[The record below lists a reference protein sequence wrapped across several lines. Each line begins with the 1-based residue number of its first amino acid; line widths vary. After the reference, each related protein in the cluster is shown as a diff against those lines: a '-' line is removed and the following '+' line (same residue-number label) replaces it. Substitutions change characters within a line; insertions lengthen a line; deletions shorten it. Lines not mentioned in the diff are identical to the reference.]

1 MSKRLLQRVAACLS
15 LSLSVAAWAETP
27 PMPAPP
33 APAPPAPQVAA
44 DTQAYIHSLQAQ
56 ARQRQ
61 LAGSDAWRALLHIAQ
76 QPLTRQNRSLADD
89 PGFFLSPQGRTD
101 AQAELDATLAALAD
115 ERPIHALDQPAAC
128 RFIARAQWL
137 REALQVDAQRLPEP
151 DCARY
156 RQWRQGIAARTVVLV
171 FPSAFINSPASMY
184 GHTFLRLDP
193 AGHQGPG
200 GSVNPLLSYS
210 INYAANGTESDGIA
224 FAIRGLTGLYEGTFS
239 TAPYYTKLTEYSDLE
254 NRDVWEYELDLTEAE
269 VDRLM
274 AHTWELGPTRFDYYF
289 FDENCA
295 YHLLSL
301 LDVARPGLRLTE
313 QFVWRAIP
321 IDTVR
326 AVQQQPGLVRAI
338 HHRAANS
345 TELRARVE
353 RLGPALTGEA
363 HRLAHTA
370 QQGALPPQ
378 ALAPLAA
385 VTPGQQALVLETA
398 ERLVA
403 YNATRS
409 AQSQHDAVQAARMRL
424 LAVRAGLPA
433 GDAVVAPRPEASP
446 TDGHDT
452 IRADVQQGQRN
463 GHAQTLLQ
471 IRPAYHDLMDP
482 ERGYQRGAAIEFFNL
497 MLGKR
502 GDRPWELERFM
513 PVAITSLAPHEPWLD
528 AASWRI
534 EGGVVRTAFGRRTA
548 HGEDRPLAGSLHG
561 GPGRSWD
568 LAWGRSQRALVYGF
582 VDNQL
587 WWDRSLQRRP
597 FAIGSGLA
605 VGALI
610 DLSARWRVQTEG
622 FARAYLGGA
631 VQEHGALW
639 RTRWQLDRAWN
650 LTGECQWQWRQ
661 QDGLALQADRQCTAG
676 LQRYF

>member
-15 LSLSVAAWAETP
+15 LSLSVAAWAEAP
-27 PMPAPP
+27 PVPAPQEPAPP
-33 APAPPAPQVAA
+33 APRIEAG
-44 DTQAYIHSLQAQ
+44 TQAYIHSLQAQ
-56 ARQRQ
+56 ARQRH
-61 LAGSDAWRALLHIAQ
+61 LANSDAWRALLHIAR
-76 QPLTRQNRSLADD
+76 QPLTRQDRSLADD

-137 REALQVDAQRLPEP
+137 REALQVDAQRLPAP

-193 AGHQGPG
+193 AGSPGPG
-200 GSVNPLLSYS
+200 GGVNPLLSYS
-210 INYAANGTESDGIA
+210 INYAANGSERDGIA
-224 FAIRGLTGLYEGTFS
+224 FAIRGLTGLYAGTFS
-239 TAPYYTKLTEYSDLE
+239 TATYYSKLTEYSDLE

-301 LDVARPGLRLTE
+301 LDVARPGLHLTDA
-313 QFVWRAIP
+313 FVWRAIP
-321 IDTVR
+321 IDTLR
-326 AVQQQPGLVRAI
+326 AVQRQPGLVRAI
-338 HHRAANS
+338 RHRPANS
-345 TELRARVE
+345 TELRARVD
-353 RLGPALTGEA
+353 RLGPALTAEA
-363 HRLAHTA
+363 RRLALAA
-370 QQGALPPQ
+370 QQGEVPAV
-378 ALAPLAA
+378 AMAPLASA
-385 VTPGQQALVLETA
+385 TPAQQALVLETA

-403 YNATRS
+403 FDATHT
-409 AQSQHDAVQAARMRL
+409 AHSQHDAVQAARMRL
-424 LAVRAGLPA
+424 LALRAALPA
-433 GDAVVAPRPEASP
+433 GEPVAVPQPEASP

-471 IRPAYHDLMDP
+471 VRPAYHDLMDP
-482 ERGYQRGAAIEFFNL
+482 ERGYQRGAAIDFFSL
-497 MLGKR
+497 TLGKR
-502 GDRPWELERFM
+502 GDRPWEVERFM
-513 PVAITSLAPHEPWLD
+513 PVSITSLAPREPWLD

-534 EGGVVRTAFGRRTA
+534 EGGVVRTAFGRHSA
-548 HGEDRPLAGSLHG
+548 QGEDRPLAGSLHG

-568 LAWGRSQRALVYGF
+568 LTWGRSQQALVYGF
-582 VDNQL
+582 IDNQL

-597 FAIGSGLA
+597 FAMGSGLA
-605 VGALI
+605 LGAI
-610 DLSARWRVQTEG
+610 VDLNARWRVQTEG

-631 VQEHGALW
+631 VQERGALW
-639 RTRWQLDRAWN
+639 RTRWQLDHAWN

-661 QDGLALQADRQCTAG
+661 QDGLALQGARRCTAG